1 MQLTVSR
8 HELKEAVTGFSKVIG
23 THTSLPILACV
34 RFNSN
39 GVITAEGTDLDQ
51 TARYTFANATAD
63 RHGVFTVPLA
73 NLKELAKGD
82 EKDSIEFETGAGTT
96 VNITNQVGTQTVK
109 HPLNGMD
116 PTEWPVCPA
125 EIATMPAAGF
135 LETYR
140 KLIPFAST
148 DNTRYVLNGIF
159 IEVADKGE
167 HPVTMVAT
175 DGRRLSLW
183 NTMNLPL
190 SKSVIIPTTKFL
202 SWNGLAGDTSIGL
215 RTERK
220 KKEVR
225 VMGLGMKVGP
235 WFYDV
240 RVVDGIYPNF
250 RQVIGTSEDSVN
262 RITFTDQDVTTLR
275 KILPTFPGS
284 SGYDAGIKLRA
295 GTDGNLVIAGKG
307 KEDKTETA
315 LELNGGSKY
324 EGEMPAIGVNGFYLL
339 DALDAGF
346 RVFTTADKVT
356 PLRSEDGK
364 GGIHVLMP
372 LKIGDTPVKRV
383 PTSTAEKTNETTPP
397 SAEPAAEHN
406 KKEVEMPENKETKTG
421 TTENEVTALDKVLVA
436 YETAKQKVREANQAL
451 SEIADAV
458 KAAVKEQK
466 QQRAEVENV
475 RQTLAKLQTLKIA

>member
-1 MQLTVSR
+1 MTAGV
-8 HELKEAVTGFSKVIG
+8 SKVIG
-23 THTSLPILACV
+23 TTRLPILAGV
-34 RFNSN
+34 RFQGSKDGIVAQATN
-39 GVITAEGTDLDQ
+39 LDE
-51 TARYTFANATAD
+51 YANFRFNDASID
-63 RHGVFTVPLA
+63 GHGQFIIPLA

-82 EKDSIEFETGAGTT
+82 DKDSIEFETGAGTSVT
-96 VNITNQVGTQTVK
+96 VTNQVGSQTVK
-109 HPLNGMD
+109 HPLNGLD
-116 PTEWPVCPA
+116 LTEWPVCPE
-125 EIATMPAAGF
+125 EIATKPANGF
-135 LETYR
+135 LDTYR

-148 DNTRYVLNGIF
+148 DSSRYVLNGVF

-190 SKSVIIPTTKFL
+190 SKSVIIPMTKFL
-202 SWNGLAGDTSIGL
+202 SWIGLDGDTSIGL

-220 KKEVR
+220 KKENR

-240 RVVDGIYPNF
+240 RVVDGTYPNF

-275 KILPTFPGS
+275 KVLPTFPGS
-284 SGYDAGIKLRA
+284 NTQDTGIKLCA
-295 GTDGNLVIAGKG
+295 GTDSNLVIAGKG

-324 EGEMPAIGVNGFYLL
+324 EGEMPAIGVNALYLL

-372 LKIGDTPVKRV
+372 LKIGDGPVKRATQS
-383 PTSTAEKTNETTPP
+383 TSTATQDAGTVVTNDTTKPTT
-397 SAEPAAEHN
+397 
-406 KKEVEMPENKETKTG
+406 KEAEMPENKETKTG
-421 TTENEVTALDKVLVA
+421 TEEVTALDKVLVA
-436 YETAKQKVREANQAL
+436 YEAAKQKVKEANQAL

-458 KAAVKEQK
+458 KVAVKEQK
-466 QQRAEVENV
+466 QQKAEVENF
-475 RQTLAKLQTLKIA
+475 RAALGKLQAIKM